1 MTKPKKNRNPNLS
14 LCLLVLG
21 ACLTIGSLSH
31 AQDTAT
37 EAEAPA
43 VEAEKSADVAPPAT
57 DAQEPVKSAD
67 DTAKAGDA
75 AAESPEAAP
84 AQSAPAQG
92 EAAPAADGAPAAPN
106 QADAAPKEQTP
117 EDAEKA
123 VKEMQEADA
132 SYRAKI
138 RGLEE
143 KVNELKESI
152 FRSKAKLMMLT
163 EQVTGGL
170 STSAKLLLVHEDQM
184 GAGFRLVQRHFF
196 LDGMPLH
203 QDTDETG
210 ERFQN
215 EGEIIIFDGPIV
227 EGTHTLTV
235 SLVYRGEGSG
245 LFSYLEG
252 YNFQLKDSFTFTT
265 EQGKITTNK
274 VVGFE
279 QGDFTTNFL
288 ERPAIRMDTEVL
300 DDRVED
306 DLDQGIVVP

>member
-1 MTKPKKNRNPNLS
+1 MTMPKKNRYPNPV
-14 LCLLVLG
+14 LCCLVLG
-21 ACLTIGSLSH
+21 ACLTAGSWSY
-31 AQDTAT
+31 AQDTAAET
-37 EAEAPA
+37 ETPA
-43 VEAEKSADVAPPAT
+43 VEAEKPAEEVPAAEGQEPAKAT
-57 DAQEPVKSAD
+57 DEAPAAQEGAP
-67 DTAKAGDA
+67 
-75 AAESPEAAP
+75 AESTEAAP
-84 AQSAPAQG
+84 AEG
-92 EAAPAADGAPAAPN
+92 EAAATPDTAPAAT
-106 QADAAPKEQTP
+106 QEGAAPQEQSP

-123 VKEMQEADA
+123 MREMKEADA

-170 STSAKLLLVHEDQM
+170 STSAKLLLVHENQM
-184 GAGFRLVQRHFF
+184 GSGFRLVQRHFF

-203 QDTDETG
+203 QDTDESG

-235 SLVYRGEGSG
+235 SLVYRGSGSG

>member
-1 MTKPKKNRNPNLS
+1 MNVPRKSKTFTWTAGVFTMT
-14 LCLLVLG
+14 LG
-21 ACLTIGSLSH
+21 ILGPWVAS
-31 AQDTAT
+31 AQAPAEEATAEPASAVSPDAT
-37 EAEAPA
+37 QAEAPA
-43 VEAEKSADVAPPAT
+43 APEKQENPSAST
-57 DAQEPVKSAD
+57 
-67 DTAKAGDA
+67 
-75 AAESPEAAP
+75 ESEAP
-84 AQSAPAQG
+84 ASVPADAPAS
-92 EAAPAADGAPAAPN
+92 PASDDASAQPASDGAPAAAASADK
-106 QADAAPKEQTP
+106 QASP

-123 VKEMQEADA
+123 VREMQEADA

-184 GAGFRLVQRHFF
+184 GAGFQLVQRHFF

-210 ERFQN
+210 EKFKN
-215 EGEIIIFDGPIV
+215 EGEIIIFDGPII

-235 SLVYRGEGSG
+235 SLVYRGAGAG
-245 LFSYLEG
+245 LFSYLDG

-279 QGDFTTNFL
+279 QGDFTTSFL
-288 ERPAIRMDTEVL
+288 ERPAIRMDSEVL

-306 DLDQGIVVP
+306 DLEQGIAVP